1 MLRPPFVLRDVIHSY
16 IDFPADALGAMALD
30 VLQTRPFQRLRR
42 LHQLGLGRLIFPN
55 AEHSRFSH
63 SLGAYQLCRRVLT
76 ELERKGLIDHVDPRD
91 RAAVGLAAMLHDLG
105 HGILSHVSETIWDFH
120 HELITD
126 RLICDHRDLAEIWAR
141 HVPPGPPFAARIVQ
155 IRNGRALDPDCY
167 FLHDLVS
174 SQLDVDRMDYL
185 LRDAYMAGV
194 RYGGFDIDWIVR
206 HLTVAQ
212 WHGKLRL
219 AIEEKADD
227 ALSQYLLARFHM
239 YKKVYE
245 HRTVRIY
252 DAMLHGLMQRVRAVE
267 PDDLTAAGLAWLIE
281 PFAQDLDR
289 FVRRDDY
296 MLWEALKTVASGAV
310 PDALARRLA
319 EDLLTDRRW
328 DGMVCEG
335 ETVPAPAW
343 DGDVFT
349 SPYKRAGFYE
359 LAPEDEVLVVVHNGV
374 RPLSE
379 DPRVLHLAY
388 AEPAAYIR
396 IRPPAGTRVL
406 AAGRSP

>member
-16 IDFPADALGAMALD
+16 IDFPDDPLGTIALE

-63 SLGAYQLCRRVLT
+63 SLGAYQLCRRAIA
-76 ELERKGLIDHVDPRD
+76 ELDRKGLISHIDPLD
-91 RAAVGLAAMLHDLG
+91 RAAVGLAAMMHDLG
-105 HGILSHVSETIWDFH
+105 HGILSHVSESIWDFH
-120 HELITD
+120 HETLTD
-126 RLICDHRDLAEIWAR
+126 RLIRDHAELAEIWER
-141 HVPPGPPFAARIVQ
+141 HVVPGGAFAEQIVQ
-155 IRNGRALDPDCY
+155 IRNGAALDPERA

-194 RYGGFDIDWIVR
+194 RYGGFDLDWIIR
-206 HLTVAQ
+206 HVTVAL

-227 ALSQYLLARFHM
+227 ALNQYLLARFHM

-252 DAMLHGLMQRVRAVE
+252 DAMLHGLMVRLRALHPAE
-267 PDDLTAAGLAWLIE
+267 LADAGIGWLLE
-281 PFAQDLDR
+281 PFADDLDR

-296 MLWEALKTVASGAV
+296 MMWEALKTVAAGGVADS
-310 PDALARRLA
+310 LARRLA
-319 EDLLTDRRW
+319 EDLLSDRRW

-335 ETVPAPAW
+335 EEHEEAVW
-343 DGDVFT
+343 EGEVFLA
-349 SPYKRAGFYE
+349 PYKRAGFYD
-359 LAPEDEVLVVVHNGV
+359 LAPEDEALVVGTNGV

-379 DPRVLHLAY
+379 DSRVLHLAY
-388 AEPAAYIR
+388 VEPRAHIR
-396 IRPPAGTRVL
+396 IRPPARAQILV
-406 AAGRSP
+406 

>member
-16 IDFPADALGAMALD
+16 IDFPDDPLGTLALD

-63 SLGAYQLCRRVLT
+63 SLGAYQLCRRIIA
-76 ELERKGLIDHVDPRD
+76 ELDRKHLIDHVDPLD

-105 HGILSHVSETIWDFH
+105 HGILSHVSEKLWDFH
-120 HELITD
+120 HEAVTD
-126 RLICDHRDLAEIWAR
+126 RLIRQHPDLRAVWER
-141 HVPPGPPFAARIVQ
+141 HLPPGDDFADRIVQ
-155 IRNGRALDPDCY
+155 LRAGHDLDPERF

-174 SQLDVDRMDYL
+174 SQVDVDRMDYL

-194 RYGGFDIDWIVR
+194 RYGGFDLDWIVR
-206 HLTVAQ
+206 HVTVAL

-252 DAMLHGLMQRVRAVE
+252 DAMLHGLMVRVRALAPAEVA
-267 PDDLTAAGLAWLIE
+267 AAGLAWLCE
-281 PFAQDLDR
+281 PLADDLAS
-289 FVRRDDY
+289 FVARDDY
-296 MLWEALKTVASGAV
+296 VMWEALKTIAAGAIAD
-310 PDALARRLA
+310 PLARRLA
-319 EDLLTDRRW
+319 DDLLQDRRW

-335 ETVPAPAW
+335 EAVAEAVW
-343 DGDVFT
+343 EGDVFRA
-349 SPYKRAGFYE
+349 PYKRAGFYD
-359 LAPEDEVLVVVHNGV
+359 LAAEDEALVVGSNGV
-374 RPLSE
+374 RALSE

-396 IRPPAGTRVL
+396 IRPPHKAHLLV
-406 AAGRSP
+406 